1 MGGGGSNPWMHP
13 SPGVPTSLAVL
24 EELLMLREV
33 MAVGA
38 TLPPPPSCP
47 LPPPLFPQ
55 LEDIRRTVL
64 LQKTYLDNC
73 YVTTKIIN
81 ASCNG
86 KGGPQLWHPLPN
98 PMGAH
103 KPPPPLP
110 RNLCT
115 GVPSNPQGAHT
126 RRTPGL
132 GSATWGRMRVRGGG
146 PPQRTPTLHPTQ
158 PRRRS
163 CRSS

>member
-1 MGGGGSNPWMHP
+1 MGEGCGVGPPAQNPEGMGGEALPGTPKRWVRGVCVGGGSNPWMHP

-55 LEDIRRTVL
+55 LEDIIRTVL
-64 LQKTYLDNC
+64 FQKTYLDNC

-103 KPPPPLP
+103 KPPP
-110 RNLCT
+110 
-115 GVPSNPQGAHT
+115 
-126 RRTPGL
+126 TPPE
-132 GSATWGRMRVRGGG
+132 SVHGG
-146 PPQRTPTLHPTQ
+146 PQ
-158 PRRRS
+158 
-163 CRSS
+163 